1 MINCNCILDGYK
13 LWQISLIISGN
24 VGKYGSIMDAV
35 VRERERYMYGEEDR
49 KKYRELLLSRD
60 TYVNPLIMYIYLF
73 EPIISGKTFCI

>member
-1 MINCNCILDGYK
+1 
-13 LWQISLIISGN
+13 
-24 VGKYGSIMDAV
+24 MDAV

-73 EPIISGKTFCI
+73 EPIISGKTFCIWNGVA